1 MRIGQI
7 IAQWFHGIG
16 VWLNRHSNIRMG
28 LIVLSIL
35 FIIVSLVASDRLIN
49 KMAEEERV
57 NMEIWANAT
66 QATSTNDIS
75 TTLIYLSR
83 ILESNPSIPTIIT
96 DQEGRIISYRNID
109 LPKKDAEAYLYE
121 KLASFRNGYPPIV
134 MEGLAEP
141 QYLYYSDSHVLR
153 QLHLFPYI
161 QLFVFLLFLGVAI
174 VALVSLKKSDQ
185 NRIWEGLARETAHQ
199 LGTPTSSLMAWKE
212 YLESMGTE
220 EFITSEMEKDIERLG
235 VIADRFQKIGS
246 APNLKPKDLQT
257 VLANA
262 VRYMQ
267 PRISEQIKLVLPP
280 SLEEAIVVQLSEPL
294 MAWVFEN
301 LIKNAVDAMAGKGQI
316 TFTYHLRDQWVYVD
330 ITDTGKGIPS
340 AWLGTGPLA
349 SSAYRRGVPRW
360 AHLRQA
366 FGAGCRHDLP
376 HRATPRVRIVPPIH
390 SHPSYTTLWPST
402 SIYRLPPAPSATES
416 SIPSYRDSLAERRI
430 SSLT

>member
-109 LPKKDAEAYLYE
+109 LPQKDAEAYLYE

-161 QLFVFLLFLGVAI
+161 QLFVFLLFLGVSI

-316 TFTYHLRDQWVYVD
+316 TFTYLLKDQWVYVD
-330 ITDTGKGIPS
+330 ITDTGKGIPKS
-340 AWLGTGPLA
+340 KQKAIFRPGVTTRQRGWGLGLSLA
-349 SSAYRRGVPRW
+349 R
-360 AHLRQA
+360 
-366 FGAGCRHDLP
+366 
-376 HRATPRVRIVPPIH
+376 RIVEEYHGGRIYVKH
-390 SHPSYTTLWPST
+390 SELGVGTTFR
-402 SIYRLPPAPSATES
+402 IELPREF
-416 SIPSYRDSLAERRI
+416 E
-430 SSLT
+430 

>member
-109 LPKKDAEAYLYE
+109 LPQKDAEAYLYE

-153 QLHLFPYI
+153 QLHPPLPRGIHRRSGESQEVRPESY
-161 QLFVFLLFLGVAI
+161 LGGAG
-174 VALVSLKKSDQ
+174 SRD
-185 NRIWEGLARETAHQ
+185 
-199 LGTPTSSLMAWKE
+199 
-212 YLESMGTE
+212 
-220 EFITSEMEKDIERLG
+220 
-235 VIADRFQKIGS
+235 S
-246 APNLKPKDLQT
+246 AP
-257 VLANA
+257 A
-262 VRYMQ
+262 RY
-267 PRISEQIKLVLPP
+267 SY
-280 SLEEAIVVQLSEPL
+280 
-294 MAWVFEN
+294 
-301 LIKNAVDAMAGKGQI
+301 LIPDGVEGVSGEHG
-316 TFTYHLRDQWVYVD
+316 Y
-330 ITDTGKGIPS
+330 
-340 AWLGTGPLA
+340 
-349 SSAYRRGVPRW
+349 RGVHHQRDGEGYRASRCHRRPLPEDR
-360 AHLRQA
+360 LCPQSQA
-366 FGAGCRHDLP
+366 QGPTDRTC
-376 HRATPRVRIVPPIH
+376 
-390 SHPSYTTLWPST
+390 
-402 SIYRLPPAPSATES
+402 
-416 SIPSYRDSLAERRI
+416 
-430 SSLT
+430 